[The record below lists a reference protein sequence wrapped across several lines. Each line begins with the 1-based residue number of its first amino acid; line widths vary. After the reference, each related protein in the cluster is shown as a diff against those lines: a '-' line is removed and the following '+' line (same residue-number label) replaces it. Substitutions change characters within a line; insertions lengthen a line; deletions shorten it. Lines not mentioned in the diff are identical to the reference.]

1 MKELIFWKRQFFPD
15 KEFELAYANA
25 KHINQIIK
33 SRSVNKVNLSVNKPF
48 HQRCINSHMIEVYK
62 YLNGN
67 SPDILNDIFK
77 LTEKMYNLRNFHF
90 FQTENPRSLKYGLDA
105 IPYRAS
111 HLWQQ
116 MPIDIQEA
124 TSKIALTHFRPM
136 FDLCRNQVLG
146 FY

>member
-1 MKELIFWKRQFFPD
+1 MKGLIFWKREFFPD

-33 SRSVNKVNLSVNKPF
+33 SRSVNKVSLSVNKPF
-48 HQRCINSHMIEVYK
+48 HQRCINSHMVEVYK

-77 LTEKMYNLRNFHF
+77 LREKMYNLRNFHF
-90 FQTENPRSLKYGLDA
+90 LQTENPRSLKYGLDA

-111 HLWQQ
+111 QLWQQ

-124 TSKIALTHFRPM
+124 TSKIVENR
-136 FDLCRNQVLG
+136 
-146 FY
+146 